1 MSLLLTPQPLTAEA
15 FAPYG
20 WVLQADGRALR
31 PVNEGSSQRVDDV
44 GELSLNADGGAP
56 CLALFRAQ
64 ARNPAGPWQTLER
77 HRLGTQ
83 SFVPLGGARYLVLV
97 ALGENAPDI
106 TTLAAFVA
114 SGQQGITLRAG
125 TWHHGLL
132 ALDAGDFVVI
142 ERQAALPDCELATL
156 AAPVQLAWPPVAA

>member
-1 MSLLLTPQPLTAEA
+1 MSVLLTPQPLTPEA

-20 WVLQADGRALR
+20 WVLQAAGHLAR
-31 PVNEGSSQRVDDV
+31 PVNEGSSQRVDGV
-44 GELSLNADGGAP
+44 GELSLHAQGGAP
-56 CLALFRAQ
+56 CLALFRAA

-77 HRLGTQ
+77 HRLGSQT
-83 SFVPLGGARYLVLV
+83 FVPLGGARYLVLV
-97 ALGENAPDI
+97 ALGDDAPDPR
-106 TTLAAFVA
+106 TLAAFAA

-156 AAPVQLAWPPVAA
+156 LPPVRLNWPPAA